1 MLVVELKDDFGGVG
15 EVVGG
20 GEEVGGEFEGQI

>member
-1 MLVVELKDDFGGVG
+1 MVVVEVEDDFGGVG

-20 GEEVGGEFEGQI
+20 GEEMGGEFEGDG